1 MDGRTLSSI
10 GLVGTAIVVVTA
22 LFGVFGFVALLDA
35 PSELLAPA
43 IGTLVVTILVV
54 GALTALGSRS
64 KRWRENTYW

>member
-10 GLVGTAIVVVTA
+10 GLVGSAAVVLTV
-22 LFGVFGFVALLDA
+22 LFGISGFIALLDA

-64 KRWRENTYW
+64 KRWRQNPYW

>member
-10 GLVGTAIVVVTA
+10 GFVGSAAVVVTT
-22 LFGVFGFVALLDA
+22 LLGIYGFIALLDA
-35 PSELLAPA
+35 PGELLAPA

-64 KRWRENTYW
+64 KRWRENPYW